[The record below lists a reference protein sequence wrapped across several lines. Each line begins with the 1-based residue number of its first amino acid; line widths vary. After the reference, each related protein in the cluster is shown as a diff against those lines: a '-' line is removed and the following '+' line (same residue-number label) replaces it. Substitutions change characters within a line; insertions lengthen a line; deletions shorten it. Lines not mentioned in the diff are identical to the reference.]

1 LYVASVALAA
11 LLILAAIGKFGAGHS
26 LAAYLTALGLPE
38 RYAGLLDSVVP
49 YIEIAFGVWLI
60 TGIAAMA
67 SAIAALLL
75 TCGFA
80 SIHVVAAVTRT
91 DTTCRCFGRA
101 DTEVLAIIALIRSLG
116 MLALAA
122 LTVTL
127 ISVSAGVGTHE
138 RASVLAIGLLAAM
151 SFHLSFLLWNEV
163 VEMRRR
169 DKKLAAA
176 VAEAAREHAERHA
189 VHVA

>member
-38 RYAGLLDSVVP
+38 RYAGLLDGVVP
-49 YIEIAFGVWLI
+49 YIEIAFGIWLI